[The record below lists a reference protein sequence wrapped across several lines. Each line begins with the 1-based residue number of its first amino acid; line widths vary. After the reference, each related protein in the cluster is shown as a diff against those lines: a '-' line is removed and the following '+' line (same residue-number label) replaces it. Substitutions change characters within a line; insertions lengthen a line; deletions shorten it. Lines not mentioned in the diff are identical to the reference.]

1 MKKSI
6 HLISWYS
13 SSMVLRQPRVWTLI
27 LLATSKNW
35 VVSSV
40 YGADNKAARQSIQ
53 RLKRQLRDPLFTAA
67 DRSLAEEENAT
78 LLEAVGAL
86 EEAATFQ
93 ARPEFVLDEAM
104 GSAANQYRRA
114 FNRVRESLESAA
126 NRANL
131 RLDEGLGMPRLS
143 PTREDEIVRY
153 LEALDLVET
162 VVELC
167 IDARVDRLDRIT
179 VRLDPTLHSA
189 TGVDRIERTRVGFK
203 MTASSLA
210 LSRVLA
216 WSQRPPGG
224 GRVLLVDEL
233 EMTPAR
239 SKEDEVTLEVTFLV
253 ARLNRVE
260 EEPEG

>member
-1 MKKSI
+1 MSLDEYWQENKRFVS
-6 HLISWYS
+6 
-13 SSMVLRQPRVWTLI
+13 VVAGG
-27 LLATSKNW
+27 LLVFLLGNW
-35 VVSSV
+35 AVSSA

-53 RLKRQLRDPLFTAA
+53 RLKRQLREPLFSAA
-67 DRSLAEEENAT
+67 DRTMAEEENGA
-78 LLEAVGAL
+78 LLEAVEAL
-86 EEAATFQ
+86 EGAARFQ
-93 ARPEFVLDEAM
+93 ARPEFVLNPDL

-162 VVELC
+162 VVGTC
-167 IDARVDRLDRIT
+167 IDARVERVDRIA
-179 VRLDPTLHSA
+179 VRLDPSLQSA
-189 TGVDRIERTRVGFK
+189 TGLDRIERTRVAFK
-203 MTASSLA
+203 VTGSSLA
-210 LSRVLA
+210 LSRVIA
-216 WSQRPPGG
+216 WTQRPRGE
-224 GRVLLVDEL
+224 GRVFLVDEL

-239 SKEDEVTLEVTFLV
+239 SKEEEVTLDITFVV
-253 ARLNRVE
+253 ARLNEVE